1 MVIVIYHPSGTVI
14 CYNMKTLSAFGNRV
28 FLFCGVKNILASKAS
43 VISTKDKLTQLF
55 FFWGWYLGGCPT
67 PCCPYA
73 GVKKMEQVCAH
84 VVLVRSYIT
93 VPLSFTSCPV
103 SLFFPPSFPNF
114 FPLFSLTCFFPLFF
128 LLSLPPFIKPFWLQV
143 LLSLPIIFSS
153 SNSFLPSSFQRFP
166 FLSRTLPPCLHVC
179 LLHPSRPFFLHLKS
193 LFICPS
199 FSTFSF

>member
-84 VVLVRSYIT
+84 LVLVRSYIT
-93 VPLSFTSCPV
+93 LSLSFTSCPV

-114 FPLFSLTCFFPLFF
+114 FSPLLLNLFLSSLFS
-128 LLSLPPFIKPFWLQV
+128 FIP
-143 LLSLPIIFSS
+143 SPI
-153 SNSFLPSSFQRFP
+153 
-166 FLSRTLPPCLHVC
+166 H
-179 LLHPSRPFFLHLKS
+179 
-193 LFICPS
+193 
-199 FSTFSF
+199 